1 MSEYGLVKIAEPA
14 TPAANEST
22 DFFDTADLKRKVKD
36 YLGIV
41 GTLSEDGLRGTNVI
55 INGEFDFAQRQA
67 PGTLTTYS
75 NTSGRALS
83 ADRWGITNENASA
96 QYQRVDSA
104 AAPETGLRARFYG
117 SFSKIT
123 ASGKIVVSHVIEAV
137 NGLHLRGRTVRVQ
150 LKMKASSAKTI
161 RVALLQLTA
170 AGAVDTIPAVFV
182 SLFGANTVDP
192 TFGTN
197 LAAIAPVIADNGS
210 IRNTGLDCA
219 VTAAWQR
226 FGASFVLPNNFK
238 NLILVVFTDS
248 QFAAADILSMTEVGI
263 YDGPEIREWVPRSQ
277 GDDLTLCQRY
287 YSKSFNVDTAPV
299 QNAGVNTGEAGGIAG
314 KAGAVANAGFIF
326 VTYKVQMRTA
336 AALTLFNPAVA
347 NAQVRDEVAAV
358 DHSATATANS
368 QEQGFTVNSTGNA
381 STAVGDRLGIHWTA
395 DAEL

>member
-1 MSEYGLVKIAEPA
+1 MSEYGLVKIAEPP

-22 DFFDTADLKRKVKD
+22 DFFDTADLKRKAKD

-75 NTSGRALS
+75 NTSGRAQS

-170 AGAVDTIPAVFV
+170 AGAVDTMPAVFV
-182 SLFGANTVDP
+182 SAFGANTVDP

-263 YDGPEIREWVPRSQ
+263 YDGPEIREWVP
-277 GDDLTLCQRY
+277 LCQRY